1 MTIITITKSPKG
13 EYKEVSCK
21 GHAGFAR
28 AGQDIVCS
36 AVSVLVINTINSIE
50 RLTNC
55 QMTVTSEEENGMI
68 KCCFPQKPDEGGR
81 LLLDSM
87 ILGLQSIAEEYGKM
101 YLKLKFKE
109 V

>member
-1 MTIITITKSPKG
+1 MTIITITKSKNG

-21 GHAGFAR
+21 GHAGFAE
-28 AGQDIVCS
+28 AGYDIVCS
-36 AVSVLVINTINSIE
+36 AISILVINTINSIE
-50 RLTNC
+50 KLTNC
-55 QMTVTSEEENGMI
+55 QMEVVSEEESGLIRCRFRAN
-68 KCCFPQKPDEGGR
+68 PDAGGR

-87 ILGLQSIAEEYGKM
+87 VLGLQNVAEEYGKK

>member
-1 MTIITITKSPKG
+1 MGHYFAHDNTTFESDYKPKNILNMGTTFIITP
-13 EYKEVSCK
+13 
-21 GHAGFAR
+21 H
-28 AGQDIVCS
+28 
-36 AVSVLVINTINSIE
+36 VINTINSIE

-68 KCCFPQKPDEGGR
+68 KCCFPQKPDAGGR

-87 ILGLQSIAEEYGKM
+87 ILGLQSIAEEYGKK

>member
-1 MTIITITKSPKG
+1 MTIITITKSKNG
-13 EYKEVSCK
+13 EYREVTCK
-21 GHAGFAR
+21 GHAGFAE
-28 AGQDIVCS
+28 AGYDIVCS

-50 RLTNC
+50 RLTAS
-55 QMTVTSEEENGMI
+55 QITAESEEERGLI
-68 KCCFPQKPDEGGR
+68 RCRFDGGLDEGAR

-87 ILGLQSIAEEYGKM
+87 VLGLQNVAEEYGKK